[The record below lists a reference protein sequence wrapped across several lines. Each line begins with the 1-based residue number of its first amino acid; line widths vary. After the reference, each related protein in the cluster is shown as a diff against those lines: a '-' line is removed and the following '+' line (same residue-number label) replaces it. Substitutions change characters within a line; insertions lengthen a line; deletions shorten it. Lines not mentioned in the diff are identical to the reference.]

1 MLTDGIERDNDSGG
15 KTDPDGVDDDEPP
28 PLVDDD
34 SQSDVSS
41 LQVFDQ
47 PSTCVDAAR
56 QEQARICA
64 GSHSA
69 LHYCSLSCERGSI
82 PYLEVVRH
90 RAQVAEAASGSTEQV
105 FWENNWLRRN
115 SLSYRKK
122 TNKKTKSTEERLP
135 KIKRWHARLRLR
147 LQTPQEGET
156 VDPVWGVWLPN
167 DRYNVDQAYYDD
179 AMCAEWAVSDFNSQ
193 VEHVRR
199 KVVFC
204 DNLSGQTTEAWVAGL
219 KESNTDSHLLPTDV
233 TDELQVV
240 DQAEDA
246 NIEIPATKR
255 RCGVGSEIVPTEH
268 VNHAEEHQ
276 VVAAGGLFM
285 PKTLTSVALVT
296 DEEATAVAMAVAEDA
311 AIAEVENEDA
321 EREEESSEE
330 EDEEVFIVEKLG
342 AIKWINGVRHFWVK
356 WKTYDSS
363 YNSWEPETGL
373 PHKMVVKR
381 LRK

>member
-1 MLTDGIERDNDSGG
+1 MLTDGIES
-15 KTDPDGVDDDEPP
+15 
-28 PLVDDD
+28 
-34 SQSDVSS
+34 
-41 LQVFDQ
+41 
-47 PSTCVDAAR
+47 
-56 QEQARICA
+56 
-64 GSHSA
+64 
-69 LHYCSLSCERGSI
+69 YCSLSCERGSI

-167 DRYNVDQAYYDD
+167 DRYNVDQ
-179 AMCAEWAVSDFNSQ
+179 
-193 VEHVRR
+193 
-199 KVVFC
+199 
-204 DNLSGQTTEAWVAGL
+204 
-219 KESNTDSHLLPTDV
+219 
-233 TDELQVV
+233 
-240 DQAEDA
+240 
-246 NIEIPATKR
+246 
-255 RCGVGSEIVPTEH
+255 IVPTEH
-268 VNHAEEHQ
+268 VNHAKEHQ

-321 EREEESSEE
+321 EREEESLEE

-342 AIKWINGVRHFWVK
+342 AIKWINV
-356 WKTYDSS
+356 
-363 YNSWEPETGL
+363 
-373 PHKMVVKR
+373 
-381 LRK
+381 